1 MVAWLR
7 EVRRCDGDAM
17 MVNVFHAVDIA
28 SLDVSK
34 AREWCNGH
42 SLGSARGMEGL
53 VGLMAY

>member
-1 MVAWLR
+1 
-7 EVRRCDGDAM
+7 M

-53 VGLMAY
+53 VGLAAYWQVST